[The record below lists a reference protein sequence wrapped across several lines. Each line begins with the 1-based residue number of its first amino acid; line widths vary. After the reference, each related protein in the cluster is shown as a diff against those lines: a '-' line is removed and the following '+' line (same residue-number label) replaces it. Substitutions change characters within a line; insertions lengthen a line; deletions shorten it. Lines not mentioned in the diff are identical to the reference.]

1 MDGQGGDR
9 GGDKPQPIN
18 VTTNQ
23 NQHQCE
29 FSNCN
34 SNTSIDKYKAKHVWR
49 VMGGIQRVP
58 EWHRSEFERN
68 SSHEGTCHEGT
79 TITLGDTR
87 RHSLRCHTQH
97 LQIWRHVMSH
107 CSRNCSNPYAILI
120 DVTRTKRG
128 SWVMPG
134 ATTRSRLLLVR
145 LLTDHTRNCLLPKS
159 NYLSNDDVKRIT
171 KVTGTNFRAEAQTR
185 IIATSTAWLMTATI
199 AEIQLLVDVT
209 RTTYYIWQCQTAS
222 ITKHSMRT
230 SHGLHPSSQCQPQ
243 LPKSNH

>member
-1 MDGQGGDR
+1 MDGQGGDQ
-9 GGDKPQPIN
+9 GGDQPQ
-18 VTTNQ
+18 VTTKPNH
-23 NQHQCE
+23 NPHQCE

-58 EWHRSEFERN
+58 EWNRSEFERN

-145 LLTDHTRNCLLPKS
+145 LLTYTQLL
-159 NYLSNDDVKRIT
+159 V
-171 KVTGTNFRAEAQTR
+171 
-185 IIATSTAWLMTATI
+185 
-199 AEIQLLVDVT
+199 AEIQLLIDVT
-209 RTTYYIWQCQTAS
+209 RTTYYKRQTTMS
-222 ITKHSMRT
+222 NVLQRSLGQT
-230 SHGLHPSSQCQPQ
+230 SAQKRKRESLLHRQHDSWQPQ
-243 LPKSNH
+243 LPKSNY